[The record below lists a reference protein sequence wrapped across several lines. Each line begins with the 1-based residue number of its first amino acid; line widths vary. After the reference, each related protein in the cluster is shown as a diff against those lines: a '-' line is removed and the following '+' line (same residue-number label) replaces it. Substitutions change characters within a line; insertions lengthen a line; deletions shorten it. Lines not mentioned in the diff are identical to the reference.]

1 MSAILYGITATCI
14 VVFARR
20 LQFLSTRIGIALLLL
35 PLLFTGR
42 ALLTGRVY
50 GPIDLTYDAEPL
62 SSLARSAGVTSVA
75 NPAPSDVAAQFIPW
89 NAAVRSAFEHR
100 EWPLWNPFELC
111 GDILAGAAQSAPYHP
126 VTLLS
131 LLLPAADAIT
141 FIAAMTYFLAAL
153 SAFLFLRTVCTSEIA
168 ALFGAIAWCFSNHV
182 VSFILTAHG
191 AAIAVFPLVLF
202 GVHEVA
208 RSATLRNI
216 GLLTAA
222 MILTTL
228 CGHPETLL

>member
-1 MSAILYGITATCI
+1 MNSDSKRSRLTQSSMPDRRVQSARSNLSAILYGITATCI
-14 VVFARR
+14 VVSARR
-20 LQFLSTRIGIALLLL
+20 LQYLSAPIGIALLLL

-42 ALLTGRVY
+42 ALVTGRVY
-50 GPIDLTYDAEPL
+50 GPIDLMYDAEPL
-62 SSLARSAGVTSVA
+62 SSLARGAGVTSVA

-153 SAFLFLRTVCTSEIA
+153 SAFLFLRTICTSEVA
-168 ALFGAIAWCFSNHV
+168 A
-182 VSFILTAHG
+182 
-191 AAIAVFPLVLF
+191 
-202 GVHEVA
+202 
-208 RSATLRNI
+208 
-216 GLLTAA
+216 
-222 MILTTL
+222 
-228 CGHPETLL
+228 